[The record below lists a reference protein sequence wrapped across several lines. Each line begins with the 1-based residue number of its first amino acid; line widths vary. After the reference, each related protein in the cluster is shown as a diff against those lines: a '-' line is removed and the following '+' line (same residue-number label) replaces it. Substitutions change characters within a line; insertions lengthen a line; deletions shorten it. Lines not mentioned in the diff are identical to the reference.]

1 MSWSRSNPSH
11 AEATLLHLE
20 SFLRTPWTL
29 LLYPPNL
36 ITPGCQT
43 WRTRRGWS
51 LKMMT
56 NTARC
61 TVKCPSQWVVERRS
75 RPEWHGSTA
84 SASSRDS
91 SWYTAGIGI
100 PGLDTTERAGLGEQ
114 QTDFLLQGYVWS
126 PQKWLGQHGRLLLSF
141 LISFYTFPLCFL
153 TFCAVDSLFL
163 LQFLNHTIRHMSH
176 RDLQKLKNTILSRG
190 EKGGNVASW
199 FWTCFPPSSE
209 THMSRS
215 SCTRDIFLCC
225 TELKAHC
232 WNQGFYEL
240 SGWKVHELQAV
251 ERWQF

>member
-1 MSWSRSNPSH
+1 MGARHQRAVGQLLVRSWRWHSRCGYD
-11 AEATLLHLE
+11 
-20 SFLRTPWTL
+20 R
-29 LLYPPNL
+29 
-36 ITPGCQT
+36 
-43 WRTRRGWS
+43 
-51 LKMMT
+51 
-56 NTARC
+56 
-61 TVKCPSQWVVERRS
+61 
-75 RPEWHGSTA
+75 
-84 SASSRDS
+84 
-91 SWYTAGIGI
+91 
-100 PGLDTTERAGLGEQ
+100 ERAGLGEQ
-114 QTDFLLQGYVWS
+114 QTHFLLPQGYVWS
-126 PQKWLGQHGRLLLSF
+126 PQKQLGQHGRLLLSF

-163 LQFLNHTIRHMSH
+163 LQFLNHIIRHMSH
-176 RDLQKLKNTILSRG
+176 RDLQKLKNTILSGG
-190 EKGGNVASW
+190 ENGGNVASW